1 MKKIALICSIIASM
15 TILSGC
21 GTKAENKVDNS
32 SKTPAVES
40 NVENNDGNS
49 SEESTSNK
57 SDENKEQVTATE
69 KNDSKEEGNK
79 ADSGKEEVKKETG
92 FKVYYYDVEEDKLKT
107 EDVKAEKVDGNLILA
122 KLKEKKVLTEDV
134 KINNIDKKEKVA
146 IIDFNSAFI
155 NKNLGSGVESNFLD
169 CTAKTFI
176 DGLGLDKLKIT
187 VDGKAYLSGH
197 IQLEDDYYFK
207 K

>member
-1 MKKIALICSIIASM
+1 MKKIALICSIIASI

-21 GTKAENKVDNS
+21 GAKEQKNVEDLG
-32 SKTPAVES
+32 KTPVVES
-40 NVENNDGNS
+40 NSENNKENS

-57 SDENKEQVTATE
+57 SDENKEQTTATE
-69 KNDSKEEGNK
+69 KNDSTEKGNTTDSIKE
-79 ADSGKEEVKKETG
+79 SKKETE

-107 EDVKAEKVDGNLILA
+107 DDVKAEKVDGDLILA

-134 KINNIDKKEKVA
+134 KINSIDKKEKVA